1 MSLNLYIFT
10 MWICIHKGEN
20 RNLKSIPQLSDQKPC
35 IEIWYTSSLRKE
47 NKSSY
52 KSIKMSGYIRVYIFL
67 LNGAN
72 KENTILQE
80 KLYAGMGWGAWLM
93 SWITGTADVSPIPL
107 FKELISKVCELMYRC
122 TLASV

>member
-1 MSLNLYIFT
+1 
-10 MWICIHKGEN
+10 
-20 RNLKSIPQLSDQKPC
+20 
-35 IEIWYTSSLRKE
+35 
-47 NKSSY
+47 
-52 KSIKMSGYIRVYIFL
+52 MSGYIRVYIFL